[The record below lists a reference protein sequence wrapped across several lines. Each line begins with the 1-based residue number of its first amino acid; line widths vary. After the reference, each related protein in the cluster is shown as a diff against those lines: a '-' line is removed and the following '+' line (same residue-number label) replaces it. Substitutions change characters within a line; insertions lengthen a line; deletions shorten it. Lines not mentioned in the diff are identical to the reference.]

1 MALTPPLVTLLGATG
16 FVGSAVLRELAARP
30 IRLRVV
36 ARHPAPIPPDARA
49 TIEVCTADLTAPG
62 VVARVVAD
70 ADIVVHCV
78 AYINDGPST
87 WRIAEGDD
95 AAERVN
101 VGIVADLVAALEQRT
116 DPVGVV
122 FAGAVSQVGK
132 GAGEVIDG
140 TEIDA
145 PSGEYDR
152 QKLRAERLLLDS
164 LAAGPHRAVSVRLP
178 TVFGSGPQST
188 ARDKGVVS
196 MMIRRAL
203 AGDPLTMWH
212 DGTVKRDVVYVE
224 DIARALVAATEH
236 TAELAGRAWVLG
248 SGHGIPLGQLFGTIA
263 DLVAAHTGS
272 RAPVVSVPPPA
283 HAEAG
288 DLMHITIDSSAF
300 RAVTGWQPTVP
311 LETALRRTIEVCAA
325 ERVTTESTAG

>member
-36 ARHPAPIPPDARA
+36 ARHPAPVPPDALA
-49 TIEVCTADLTAPG
+49 TVEICTEDLTAPG
-62 VVARVVAD
+62 VVARVIAD
-70 ADIVVHCV
+70 ADVIVHCV

-101 VGIVADLVAALEQRT
+101 VGIVGDLVAALERRAS
-116 DPVGVV
+116 PVGVV

-140 TEIDA
+140 TEIDNPA
-145 PSGEYDR
+145 GEYDR
-152 QKLRAERLLLDS
+152 QKLRAERLLLES
-164 LAAGPHRAVSVRLP
+164 LAAGPHRAVSIRLP
-178 TVFGSGPQST
+178 TVFGSGPHST

-196 MMIRRAL
+196 MMVRRAL
-203 AGDPLTMWH
+203 AGDSLTMWH
-212 DGTVKRDVVYVE
+212 DGTVRRDVVYVE
-224 DIARALVAATEH
+224 DVARALVAATEH

-263 DLVAAHTGS
+263 DLVAEHTGN
-272 RAPVVSVPPPA
+272 RVPVVSVPPPA

-288 DLMHITIDSSAF
+288 DLVNITIDATAF

-311 LETALRRTIEVCAA
+311 LDVALRRTIEFCAA
-325 ERVTTESTAG
+325 EQLTTEPTPG